1 MNNFATSLVEVEIL
15 LNQLEPKYKNKIP
28 SSFWKYIQE
37 NKDKNYKFTI
47 NFNKPLEKQNLLPD
61 TIAILTYINIEYLL
75 NERQK
80 NFFKQLLLE
89 DEKIAESKKKEKYST
104 DIFNKK
110 I

>member
-1 MNNFATSLVEVEIL
+1 MPLVCKKAEVSLEDAFMKLIDDT
-15 LNQLEPKYKNKIP
+15 
-28 SSFWKYIQE
+28 QE

-75 NERQK
+75 NEKQK